1 MKKILQLSLMAA
13 AMMMSLTACDLNF
26 YGGTPTTYGRLDNYY
41 VNNEY
46 YNQYYYDTKASN
58 IVITDRYEFQRVF
71 GMATTMGSGYN
82 YGVPTNVDFNHE
94 FVIAVVLPVTDYY
107 TEIEPVSLNREGNK
121 LYFTYKVY
129 RGTRQGYYTQPFT
142 AVVADRRDLVE
153 IVFQQMNSSDS
164 YYRGSDHRV
173 SGYYSGG
180 TYYGSGYYNGGYYY
194 NTVHYNAPIAPPVNW
209 RDNSR
214 IYNYN
219 TFNNYYYNGNGNG
232 YYDNR
237 YNNGDHRD
245 APQGRRPASSG
256 NNSGTRSGSVN
267 QGTTQPSTSGSYNYN
282 NNTNTRPSS
291 TNSSGGRRPTATNMN
306 GSTSSSN
313 SSTATDRRAVS
324 TPSTS
329 TGTSSNTNNNSNS
342 GTTTRTHRR

>member
-1 MKKILQLSLMAA
+1 
-13 AMMMSLTACDLNF
+13 
-26 YGGTPTTYGRLDNYY
+26 
-41 VNNEY
+41 
-46 YNQYYYDTKASN
+46 
-58 IVITDRYEFQRVF
+58 
-71 GMATTMGSGYN
+71 MATTMGSGYN

-129 RGTRQGYYTQPFT
+129 RGTRQGYYTQPF

-282 NNTNTRPSS
+282 NNTNTPGTSS
-291 TNSSGGRRPTATNMN
+291 NSSGGRRPTATNMN

-329 TGTSSNTNNNSNS
+329 TGTSSDTNNNSNS